1 VKTFNQLF
9 LKRRFSEMNDNETR
23 NRQKFVRVCDFGKT
37 HASDFPSGTLG
48 QIQFAA
54 LAAVVSEIDGHA
66 MSEVS
71 AQGDVRQGTQTRSQA
86 REALRDDLEAIN
98 RTARA
103 MASQIPGIDDKFRM
117 PRGNNDSQLI
127 NVARAFLADAMPFN
141 TQFIA
146 HELPAD
152 FLQELQGDI
161 AALEGAIS
169 DQSSGVGGH
178 VAASAA
184 IDDAIARGIEIVRK
198 LDAIV
203 RNKYANNPAVLAEWT
218 SASHTERAPRRTP
231 QPSPGPTP
239 TPPPAA

>member
-23 NRQKFVRVCDFGKT
+23 NRQKFVRVCDFGEA
-37 HASDFPSGTLG
+37 HASDFAAGTLG
-48 QIQFAA
+48 QQQFAA
-54 LAAVVSEIDGHA
+54 LAAVVTEIDGHA

-71 AQGDVRQGTQTRSQA
+71 ARGDARQGTQTRSQA
-86 REALRDDLEAIN
+86 REALRDALEAIN

-103 MASQIPGIDDKFRM
+103 MADEAPGIENKFRM

-127 NVARAFLADAMPFN
+127 NVARAFLADATPLK

-152 FLQELQGDI
+152 FLEDLQADI
-161 AALEGAIS
+161 TALESAIS
-169 DQSSGVGGH
+169 DQSSGVGNH

-184 IDDAIARGIEIVRK
+184 IDDAITRGIEIVRK

-218 SASHTERAPRRTP
+218 SASHTERAPRRAP
-231 QPSPGPTP
+231 PPSTGPTP